1 MIQSLEVGIVAVDGL
16 GLSKFY
22 VEGLGFEVDRVLEFT
37 VGTVRRLS
45 CGPAFL
51 KIYQPAEIPSPN
63 AAAESW
69 SARGGINYGALHVAD
84 AVETVSAAAKAG
96 ATVLAPVTSHR
107 PGAFFALIADPDG
120 NVWEVLQEE
129 TTTP

>member
-1 MIQSLEVGIVAVDGL
+1 MIHTLEVGIVAVDGL
-16 GLSKFY
+16 ALSAFY
-22 VEGLGFEVDRVLEFT
+22 VEGLGFEVDRILEFP

-45 CGPAFL
+45 CGKAFL
-51 KIYQPAEIPSPN
+51 KIYQPAEIPAPN
-63 AAAESW
+63 VATESW

-96 ATVLAPVTSHR
+96 ATVLAPVTNHR

-129 TTTP
+129 AAAP